1 MPAKFEDV
9 RPPTSIVNKTH
20 NSMTLEEAY
29 VAYDMRESFLQKH
42 VSSIAVDADTTELET
57 KDFKTKS

>member
-1 MPAKFEDV
+1 
-9 RPPTSIVNKTH
+9 
-20 NSMTLEEAY
+20 MTLEEAY

-42 VSSIAVDADTTELET
+42 VSSIAIDADTTELET